1 MTPTTKIETI
11 TSKTDNDFYSVWFW
25 VDGNCVHVGH
35 FDSEWEAQRAAQA
48 VMEAVELTRQAI
60 RKLI

>member
-11 TSKTDNDFYSVWFW
+11 TSETDDDFYSVWFW
-25 VDGNCVHVGH
+25 VNGNCVHVGY
-35 FDSEWEAQRAAQA
+35 FDSEWEAQLAGQA
-48 VMEAVELTRQAI
+48 VMDAVELTRHAI